1 MQLASPLS
9 APLIVQYGWQPLLEP
24 AESKVLAAATPTADG
39 AVSIEWKAAPCG
51 PVWIRAGI
59 DLDGSGLWKPKGGTC
74 EGAGPEGKLTLHRTA
89 GAEAARCV
97 LRAP

>member
-1 MQLASPLS
+1 MRFMRSMALS
-9 APLIVQYGWQPLLEP
+9 LNNGR
-24 AESKVLAAATPTADG
+24 
-39 AVSIEWKAAPCG
+39 
-51 PVWIRAGI
+51 PVWTRDIGSYGGLAMNDTLVIVSDKHGVVHGLSRT
-59 DLDGSGLWKPKGGTC
+59 DGSGLWKPEGGTC